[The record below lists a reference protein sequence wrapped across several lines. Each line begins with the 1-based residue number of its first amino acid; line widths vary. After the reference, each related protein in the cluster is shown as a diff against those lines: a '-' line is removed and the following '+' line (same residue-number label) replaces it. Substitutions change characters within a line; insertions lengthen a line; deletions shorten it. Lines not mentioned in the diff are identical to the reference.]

1 MNPIFMLRL
10 LVFRYVPYCSCPGD
24 NFRGRAPS
32 GRHFSFILFPSG
44 GYGAFVDMDGRAAP
58 PGPSNMIGIPVEI
71 WEENTGISVVRKEIR
86 PDSGGAGK
94 FQGGAG
100 QIIALRNDTG
110 AVVDLRGRE

>member
-1 MNPIFMLRL
+1 M
-10 LVFRYVPYCSCPGD
+10 
-24 NFRGRAPS
+24 
-32 GRHFSFILFPSG
+32 
-44 GYGAFVDMDGRAAP
+44 
-58 PGPSNMIGIPVEI
+58 
-71 WEENTGISVVRKEIR
+71 RKEIR